1 MANWVREILEAN
13 PDLAALPVAKRARRS
28 LHLRCPDGK
37 ILGLFPT
44 GPCHYQDELGQ
55 WQALDTMPLYDVGG
69 SIWYCPGLNVVIT
82 GEGVVRLGDYSQWT
96 KRIGLFRPST
106 MELLATRD
114 VPLGNREGDALV
126 AERDEWRV
134 ERKITATGY
143 RETLTLKVRP
153 VIPQAQV
160 GDFLVL
166 ETLVGGVSMPNG
178 WVEGEYAIS
187 EHWSPMPVAW
197 DANGKPL
204 ICRRYWRDGTLYT
217 GIPVE
222 ELAHAAYPV
231 VVDPDFASEAA
242 DGVIRG
248 SNADYATAR
257 STSSLVWTTGNRLE
271 LGQSTGFTLYRSY
284 LKFDTS
290 SLPDDA
296 TITQV
301 NLRLVCTV
309 DYSDTDFDI
318 QIVKQDWSAQ
328 DPLTDAGREAAY
340 DNCLAG
346 TADDG
351 IWRNTSGIS
360 INTQYASENLSPA
373 WINKTGN
380 TYYSLRS
387 SRDYGN
393 ITPTGNE
400 YAYLSAVE
408 DYTSANRPLL
418 MVRYEG
424 EVTPLLRE
432 AGVFTAG
439 TGAITPPYPTGA
451 NAPAAN
457 DIAILV
463 CESEN
468 QAISLSSAQGFVEIG
483 DQANKAAGTAATDP
497 ASRLAVYWKRCVGED
512 VAPTVADSGD
522 HTTGQIYLFAGCKTE
537 GNPWNVFAEGN
548 DGGDNDKTGVIPGAT
563 TTVDNCLIF
572 LICTSSWNFDSTYE
586 FSAWTNA
593 NLANVQERGDYT
605 ATSGLG
611 GGHGS
616 ATGWKIAAGAYGNTT
631 VTLLNTSYKGAM
643 SIALE
648 PAPAG
653 GVNVTVDAVLAT
665 ATAASLIPTVTGGAT
680 ISGILATATAAGLV
694 PVVSGGTG
702 ATVSGEL
709 AEATAAGLV
718 PVVSG
723 GTGTTVSAV
732 LAEAIAAALL
742 PIITGGAL
750 VTGVLAEAAA
760 AGLVPTVTGGTGATV
775 SGELAT
781 AIAAGL
787 VPVVTGGTGATVTT
801 VLAEAIAAALLP
813 TITGGATVNGV
824 LAEAVA
830 AALVAT
836 VTGGTG
842 ATVSAVLAE
851 AAAAGLI
858 PTVTGGALV
867 SGQLATATAAGL
879 VPVVTGGT
887 GATVSAVLA
896 EAIAAALVPTVTG
909 GATVSTEIATAI
921 AEALIP
927 VVTGTIVGGA
937 TVYAVV
943 AEAIATALTPIVT
956 GGLGVTVSAALA
968 TALAEAL
975 VPRILTLFIQ
985 LTLESRSAALTL
997 ESRSFALTLE
1007 PRSFALTLPTR
1018 E

>member
-28 LHLRCPDGK
+28 LHLRRPDGR
-37 ILGLFPT
+37 ILGLFT
-44 GPCHYQDELGQ
+44 GSPCHYQDEGGQ
-55 WQALDTMPLYDVGG
+55 WQPLDTMPLYDMGRG
-69 SIWYCPGLNVVIT
+69 LWYCPGLNVVIT
-82 GEGVVRLGDYSQWT
+82 SEGVVRLGDYSQWT

-134 ERKITATGY
+134 ERRITATGY
-143 RETLTLKVRP
+143 RELLTLKVRP
-153 VIPQAQV
+153 DIPQAQV

-166 ETLVGGVSMPNG
+166 ETLVGGVTLPNG
-178 WVEGEYAIS
+178 WVDGQYNIS

-197 DANGKPL
+197 DANDEPL
-204 ICRRYWRDGTLYT
+204 TCRRYWRDGVLYT
-217 GIPVE
+217 GIPVT
-222 ELAHAAYPV
+222 ELAHADYPITI
-231 VVDPDFASEAA
+231 DPDFAGSTA
-242 DGVIRG
+242 DGYIRG
-248 SNADYATAR
+248 YDTDTYAAAR
-257 STSSLVWTTGNRLE
+257 STSDDYVTNSSTTLIC
-271 LGQSTGFTLYRSY
+271 GQTAYFACYRGF

-290 SLPDDA
+290 GIGAGQNILQD
-296 TITQV
+296 
-301 NLRLVCTV
+301 NLNMTV
-309 DYSDTDFDI
+309 KTNISTTDFDV

-328 DPLTDAGREAAY
+328 DPLSDANREAAY

-346 TADDG
+346 TEDDS
-351 IWRNTSGIS
+351 IWRNTAGIATNTNYTSG
-360 INTQYASENLSPA
+360 NLDVTYPDPEG
-373 WINKTGN
+373 I

-387 SRDYGN
+387 SLD
-393 ITPTGNE
+393 
-400 YAYLSAVE
+400 
-408 DYTSANRPLL
+408 
-418 MVRYEG
+418 
-424 EVTPLLRE
+424 
-432 AGVFTAG
+432 
-439 TGAITPPYPTGA
+439 
-451 NAPAAN
+451 
-457 DIAILV
+457 
-463 CESEN
+463 
-468 QAISLSSAQGFVEIG
+468 
-483 DQANKAAGTAATDP
+483 KAATEPSGDEYLIFYPQENATAAYRP
-497 ASRLAVYWKRCVGED
+497 
-512 VAPTVADSGD
+512 
-522 HTTGQIYLFAGCKTE
+522 YLT
-537 GNPWNVFAEGN
+537 
-548 DGGDNDKTGVIPGAT
+548 I
-563 TTVDNCLIF
+563 L
-572 LICTSSWNFDSTYE
+572 YE
-586 FSAWTNA
+586 A
-593 NLANVQERGDYT
+593 
-605 ATSGLG
+605 
-611 GGHGS
+611 
-616 ATGWKIAAGAYGNTT
+616 
-631 VTLLNTSYKGAM
+631 
-643 SIALE
+643 
-648 PAPAG
+648 AG
-653 GVNVTVDAVLAT
+653 GVDVTVDAVLAT

-694 PVVSGGTG
+694 PVVSGGSG

-760 AGLVPTVTGGTGATV
+760 AGLVPTVTGGIGATV
-775 SGELAT
+775 SGELAE
-781 AIAAGL
+781 AVAAGL
-787 VPVVTGGTGATVTT
+787 VPVVTGGTGATVTA

-813 TITGGATVNGV
+813 TITGGATISGV

-830 AALVAT
+830 AVLVAS

-887 GATVSAVLA
+887 GATVNAVLA
-896 EAIAAALVPTVTG
+896 EAVAAALLPTVTG
-909 GATVSTEIATAI
+909 GATVSAEIATAI
-921 AEALIP
+921 AEALVP
-927 VVTGTIVGGA
+927 VITGAVVGGV
-937 TVYAVV
+937 TVYATV
-943 AEAIATALTPIVT
+943 AEAIATALAPIVT

-985 LTLESRSAALTL
+985 LTLDSRSTDLTL